1 MQMPISTATSRQAE
15 SPVGSLSTFESMGHA
30 LCARM
35 ASTPH
40 RLALRDLDGSKNYTY
55 AEVARRVAHLCDLF
69 ERSGL
74 KRGDSL
80 ATNYENGPGLAILI
94 LSSLIFGTQLALIE
108 SQTPAAKLKYFLD
121 MVAPRAIF
129 IAGTTAAEIGIGAD
143 IQWLSVSA
151 SMSGDELPEARH
163 TPRTAPSDEA
173 IVIFSSGTTGSPK
186 GVVHTQDNIVAECDA
201 MIEAYDFVESMQHYA
216 LLPLGHVSGLY
227 RSLLMPFFTG
237 GTISMRRQFDPQL
250 FWDDLR
256 EQKVEFV
263 QLVPS
268 HVALLNRSSA
278 GPQKGHGM
286 QLRFVGTA
294 SGYLPPKEQA
304 AFEQRF
310 GVPLLQGYGL
320 TECTCGIVLNSLDP
334 AIRRP
339 GAAGL
344 PLKVN
349 KIKIV
354 DNAGIEV
361 ENGEVGEVLVSGRN
375 VAKHFLGYDGPEFD
389 QGWLKT
395 GDLGRFDEAGNIVLV
410 GRRVS
415 IINRGAYKIY
425 ALEVE
430 EALASVPGVNE
441 AAVIGVPDPVLGQDI
456 IAFVT
461 LDRATEPAQLL
472 GALRPKL
479 SSFKI
484 PSQIIPID
492 RMPQNRLG
500 KIVKDE
506 LLQLYTRRQSDRS
519 AVDESMILLRLCRLI
534 ADIFA
539 VDISTIKANSSRETI
554 AQWDSLGH
562 VQVLAA
568 IEQTFGVRI
577 ADEAAVAA
585 QSVSDLA
592 NAIVNALRNKAARG

>member
-1 MQMPISTATSRQAE
+1 
-15 SPVGSLSTFESMGHA
+15 
-30 LCARM
+30 
-35 ASTPH
+35 
-40 RLALRDLDGSKNYTY
+40 
-55 AEVARRVAHLCDLF
+55 
-69 ERSGL
+69 
-74 KRGDSL
+74 
-80 ATNYENGPGLAILI
+80 
-94 LSSLIFGTQLALIE
+94 
-108 SQTPAAKLKYFLD
+108 
-121 MVAPRAIF
+121 
-129 IAGTTAAEIGIGAD
+129 
-143 IQWLSVSA
+143 
-151 SMSGDELPEARH
+151 
-163 TPRTAPSDEA
+163 
-173 IVIFSSGTTGSPK
+173 
-186 GVVHTQDNIVAECDA
+186 
-201 MIEAYDFVESMQHYA
+201 
-216 LLPLGHVSGLY
+216 
-227 RSLLMPFFTG
+227 
-237 GTISMRRQFDPQL
+237 
-250 FWDDLR
+250 
-256 EQKVEFV
+256 
-263 QLVPS
+263 
-268 HVALLNRSSA
+268 
-278 GPQKGHGM
+278 
-286 QLRFVGTA
+286 LRFIGTA

-304 AFEQRF
+304 AFEERF

-320 TECTCGIVLNSLDP
+320 TECTCGIVLNSLDS

-339 GAAGL
+339 GVAGL

-349 KIKIV
+349 EIKVV

-361 ENGEVGEVLVSGRN
+361 EKGEVGEVLVRGRN
-375 VAKHFLGYDGPEFD
+375 VAHHFLGYDGPEFD

-415 IINRGAYKIY
+415 VINRGAYKIY

-430 EALASVPGVNE
+430 EALAAVPGVNE

-456 IAFVT
+456 VAFVT

-472 GALRPKL
+472 GALRSKL

-492 RMPQNRLG
+492 KMPQNRLG

-506 LLQLYTRRQSDRS
+506 LLQLYLRRQSDRS
-519 AVDESMILLRLCRLI
+519 AVDESMVLLRLCRLI

-585 QSVSDLA
+585 QSVADLG
-592 NAIVNALRNKAARG
+592 NAVAHALKNRSVGI

>member
-1 MQMPISTATSRQAE
+1 MQMPISNATSRQVD
-15 SPVGSLSTFESMGHA
+15 SPLGRLSTFESMGHA

-35 ASTPH
+35 AGTPH
-40 RLALRDLDGSKNYTY
+40 RLAIRDLDGSRTYTY
-55 AEVARRVAHLCDLF
+55 AEIARRVTHLRDLF

-74 KRGDSL
+74 KPGDSL

-94 LSSLIFGTQLALIE
+94 LSSLIFGTRLALIE

-121 MVAPRAIF
+121 MVQPKAIF
-129 IAGTTAAEIGIGAD
+129 ISGATAAEIGLDAGV
-143 IQWLSVSA
+143 QWLSAAASA
-151 SMSGDELPEARH
+151 SGDDLPEARH
-163 TPRTAPSDEA
+163 APRTGPGDEA

-186 GVVHTQDNIVAECDA
+186 GVVHTHDNIVAECDA
-201 MIEAYDFVESMQHYA
+201 MIEAYDFVESMPHYA
-216 LLPLGHVSGLY
+216 LLPLAHVSGLY

-237 GTISMRRQFDPQL
+237 GTITMRRQFDPQV

-256 EQKVEFV
+256 EHKIEFV

-278 GPQKGHGM
+278 GPQKGHGLP
-286 QLRFVGTA
+286 LRFVGTA
-294 SGYLPPKEQA
+294 SGYLPPKEQMT
-304 AFEQRF
+304 FEERF

-339 GAAGL
+339 GVAGL

-349 KIKIV
+349 EIKII

-361 ENGEVGEVLVSGRN
+361 ERGEVGEVLVRGRN
-375 VAKHFLGYDGPEFD
+375 VARRFLGYDGPEFD

-395 GDLGRFDEAGNIVLV
+395 GDIGRFDEAGNIVLV

-425 ALEVE
+425 ALEIE
-430 EALASVPGVNE
+430 EALATLPGVNE

-456 IAFVT
+456 VAFVT
-461 LDRATEPAQLL
+461 LDRATEPVQLL

-484 PSQIIPID
+484 PSQIIPIEK
-492 RMPQNRLG
+492 MPQNRLG
-500 KIVKDE
+500 KVVKDD
-506 LLQLYTRRQSDRS
+506 LLQLYTRRQSERS
-519 AVDESMILLRLCRLI
+519 VVDESMVMLRLCRLI

-539 VDISTIKANSSRETI
+539 ADIATIKANSSRDTI

-577 ADEAAVAA
+577 PDEAAVAA

-592 NAIVNALRNKAARG
+592 NAIVNALRNNAAKG